1 MACPQN
7 SSMGVCIFATFSTLD
22 EFSSLF
28 TRLNIAHDSYTF
40 HETFIVSLHSFW
52 NSVSSVSVHTDHW
65 KEWPVFLLLCST
77 EERESC
83 RFEMVWERVRQ
94 SVCRIVCCPSARI
107 SIQLLR
113 GWFIMSHYS
122 KVCKRFFTFPFF
134 TFESDWLLLFSWNL
148 KQGYYS

>member
-1 MACPQN
+1 MPPELIYV
-7 SSMGVCIFATFSTLD
+7 VCIFATFSTLD

-40 HETFIVSLHSFW
+40 HETFISAIAFLLKLNNLSLSSFRSLKRVTSIASFVFHRRKRIMQVW
-52 NSVSSVSVHTDHW
+52 NDMRASTTISVSYC
-65 KEWPVFLLLCST
+65 LL
-77 EERESC
+77 
-83 RFEMVWERVRQ
+83 
-94 SVCRIVCCPSARI
+94 SVCKD
-107 SIQLLR
+107 QHLLR

-134 TFESDWLLLFSWNL
+134 MQVESDWLLLFSWNL